1 MWKRVLVIIA
11 IFSIVLFETVS
22 IRSEDPEAVKMLKVE
37 IKGEVNEPGVYYME
51 KGSCIEDLL
60 KEAEVKDSADLSSI
74 SLQQE
79 LSNTQI
85 IVIPKKKEEAKKISI
100 NSAGISEL
108 TQLPGIGEKIAQ
120 RIIDYREQYGGFRTL
135 EDLMNVSGI
144 GNVKFN
150 KIKQYITL

>member
-37 IKGEVNEPGVYYME
+37 IKGEVNELGVYYME

-120 RIIDYREQYGGFRTL
+120 RIIDYRERYGGFRTL